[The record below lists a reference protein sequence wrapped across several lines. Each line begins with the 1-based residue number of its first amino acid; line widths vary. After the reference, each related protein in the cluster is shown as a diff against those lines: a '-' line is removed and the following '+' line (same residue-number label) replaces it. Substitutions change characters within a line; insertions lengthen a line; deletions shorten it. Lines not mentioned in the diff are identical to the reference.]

1 LTHWSIHTNL
11 LVLMRQKA
19 KVLTEQELEIM
30 KAVWET
36 GPAKVRDVYEL
47 LRKKRQVAYTTVMT
61 MMNIL
66 VDKKHLKKKTVGRVF
81 HYEPTRPKE
90 KVVSAMVQDFV
101 GRVFD
106 GSAQPLLLHLV
117 EDRCLSESDLK
128 EIEQLIEEKLK

>member
-1 LTHWSIHTNL
+1 
-11 LVLMRQKA
+11 MRQKA

-36 GPAKVRDVYEL
+36 GSCTVRDVYEL

-66 VDKKHLKKKTVGRVF
+66 VDKKHLKKKTVDRVF

-117 EDRCLSESDLK
+117 EDRRLSEADLK

>member
-1 LTHWSIHTNL
+1 
-11 LVLMRQKA
+11 MRQKA

-117 EDRCLSESDLK
+117 EDRRLSESDLK

>member
-1 LTHWSIHTNL
+1 
-11 LVLMRQKA
+11 MRQKS

-36 GPAKVRDVYEL
+36 GSCTVRDVYEL

-90 KVVSAMVQDFV
+90 KVVGAMVQDFV

-117 EDRCLSESDLK
+117 EDRHLSEADLK

>member
-1 LTHWSIHTNL
+1 
-11 LVLMRQKA
+11 MRQKA

-36 GPAKVRDVYEL
+36 SPAKVRDVYEL

-117 EDRCLSESDLK
+117 EDRRLSESDLK

>member
-1 LTHWSIHTNL
+1 MTHWSIHTNL
-11 LVLMRQKA
+11 LVLMRKKA

-36 GPAKVRDVYEL
+36 SPAKVRDVYEL

-117 EDRCLSESDLK
+117 EDRRLSESDLK

>member
-1 LTHWSIHTNL
+1 
-11 LVLMRQKA
+11 MRQKA

-36 GPAKVRDVYEL
+36 GPAKVRDVYER
-47 LRKKRQVAYTTVMT
+47 LRKTRQVAYTTVMT

-117 EDRCLSESDLK
+117 EDRRLSESDLK

>member
-1 LTHWSIHTNL
+1 
-11 LVLMRQKA
+11 M
-19 KVLTEQELEIM
+19 KV
-30 KAVWET
+30 VWET
-36 GPAKVRDVYEL
+36 SPCTVRDVYEP
-47 LRKKRQVAYTTVMT
+47 LRKKRQIAYTTVMT

-66 VDKKHLKKKTVGRVF
+66 VDKKYLKKKTVGRVF

-90 KVVSAMVQDFV
+90 KVVGAMVQDFV

-117 EDRCLSESDLK
+117 EDRGLSEADLK

>member
-1 LTHWSIHTNL
+1 
-11 LVLMRQKA
+11 MKQKA

-36 GPAKVRDVYEL
+36 GPCTVRDVYEL

-66 VDKKHLKKKTVGRVF
+66 VEKKYLKKKTIGRVF

-90 KVVSAMVQDFV
+90 KVVGAMVQDFV

-106 GSAQPLLLHLV
+106 GAAQPLLLHLV
-117 EDRCLSESDLK
+117 EDRRLSEADLK
-128 EIEQLIEEKLK
+128 EIEQLIDEKLK

>member
-1 LTHWSIHTNL
+1 
-11 LVLMRQKA
+11 MRQKA
-19 KVLTEQELEIM
+19 KVLTEQELEIL
-30 KAVWET
+30 KPVWET
-36 GPAKVRDVYEL
+36 GPCTVRDVYEL

-66 VDKKHLKKKTVGRVF
+66 VDKKYLKKKTIGRVF

-117 EDRCLSESDLK
+117 EDRRLTEADLK
-128 EIEQLIEEKLK
+128 EIEQLIEEKRK

>member
-1 LTHWSIHTNL
+1 
-11 LVLMRQKA
+11 MRQKA

-36 GPAKVRDVYEL
+36 GPAKVRDVYER

-117 EDRCLSESDLK
+117 EDRRLSESDLK